1 MLTHC
6 DHEMPTPDYI
16 GKKLASIR
24 DYSGLGIPQDNVILF
39 DKTKESLEPLISK
52 MKPGSTVHLVE
63 NLEQVA
69 AEILDELP
77 GDFRR

>member
-6 DHEMPTPDYI
+6 DHGMPTPDYI
-16 GKKLASIR
+16 GNKLASIR